1 MALAALPDHEDTS
14 SGDRCFWRL
23 ALAYLH
29 AMNKCENARHFKAPS
44 QACIDHGLDHDA
56 VILARAL
63 DTIGSAYVSL
73 GIESIPSRPD
83 L

>member
-1 MALAALPDHEDTS
+1 MALAALPDDKDTS

-29 AMNKCENARHFKAPS
+29 AMNKCENAKPFKAPS

-63 DTIGSAYVSL
+63 DTIGSAYVFLDIVSF
-73 GIESIPSRPD
+73 PSGPAS
-83 L
+83 